1 MIVNI
6 DLKDKINITLEETR
20 SNFEVYE
27 SISLTAGDFTA
38 NPGHFNLLPYKLTEN
53 LAYKD
58 AYYASIDKVNTT
70 KEIGVM
76 DLFAPPTYFFV
87 PKTKGKE
94 NIESMLQDLFNAI
107 NTLNKK
113 TLLMTHWMV
122 IKTNF
127 PENEINALIE
137 FIQKNR
143 ANIVLDNLLID
154 IDDQYLNELL
164 ICLEKLK

>member
-20 SNFEVYE
+20 SNFEMYE

-76 DLFAPPTYFFV
+76 DLFAPPTYFLYL
-87 PKTKGKE
+87 KRKE
-94 NIESMLQDLFNAI
+94 
-107 NTLNKK
+107 KK
-113 TLLMTHWMV
+113 
-122 IKTNF
+122 I
-127 PENEINALIE
+127 
-137 FIQKNR
+137 
-143 ANIVLDNLLID
+143 
-154 IDDQYLNELL
+154 
-164 ICLEKLK
+164 

>member
-20 SNFEVYE
+20 SNFEMYE

-38 NPGHFNLLPYKLTEN
+38 NPGHFNLLPYALTQN

-94 NIESMLQDLFNAI
+94 NIQSMLEDLFKAVNS
-107 NTLNKK
+107 LNKK
-113 TLLMTHWMV
+113 TLLMTHWMY
-122 IKTNF
+122 IKSTF
-127 PENEINALIE
+127 PENEINTLIE
-137 FIQKNR
+137 FIQLNR
-143 ANIVLDNLLID
+143 SETKLDNLLID
-154 IDDQYLNELL
+154 IDDRYVNALL
-164 ICLEKLK
+164 SCLEKLK